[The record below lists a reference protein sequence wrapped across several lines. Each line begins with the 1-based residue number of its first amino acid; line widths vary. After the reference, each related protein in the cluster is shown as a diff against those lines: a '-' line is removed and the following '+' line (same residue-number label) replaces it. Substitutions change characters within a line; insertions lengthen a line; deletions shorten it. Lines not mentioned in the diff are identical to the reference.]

1 VNSGRYYV
9 DVARQSDRLFYAL
22 LGASLI
28 PVGAMVFALARA
40 AHDVRAALADAP
52 APVTGLC
59 RQAVIYTVDPFA
71 HVAYVAFGAAALVA
85 LTLGTIAGIAT
96 HLRTRR
102 VLREHRAVVAV
113 PERLLRLAGAASI
126 RRIRLIA
133 SPRPLAFTFGYLSP
147 GVAVSD
153 SLLRSLDDSELEAVL
168 LHEAEHVRTRDPLRV
183 LVVAAISRAFLF
195 APLLGRLA
203 ESFSVAKE
211 IDADRAVIQAMGNR
225 HALVSAL
232 LAAGTYDSEG
242 ATAGFADALSAR
254 IASLEGEEPV
264 SAGAG
269 WRAFVAT
276 WLSLVVIAAGL
287 FVIATG
293 AVDAHAL
300 HICA

>member
-1 VNSGRYYV
+1 MNRGRYYV
-9 DVARQSDRLFYAL
+9 SVARRSDRLFYAL

-40 AHDVRAALADAP
+40 AHDVRAALAGAP
-52 APVTGLC
+52 APVAGLC
-59 RQAVIYTVDPFA
+59 RQAIIYTVDPFA
-71 HVAYVAFGAAALVA
+71 HVAYVAFGAAAVVA
-85 LTLGTIAGIAT
+85 LALGITGGIAT

-102 VLREHRAVVAV
+102 VLREHRADAAV

-126 RRIRLIA
+126 RRIQLIT
-133 SPRPLAFTFGYLSP
+133 SPRPLAFTFGYLAP

-168 LHEAEHVRTRDPLRV
+168 LHEAEHVRKRDPLRV

-203 ESFSVAKE
+203 DAFRVAKE
-211 IDADRAVIQAMGNR
+211 IDADQAVIRAMGNR
-225 HALVSAL
+225 NALVSAL

-264 SAGAG
+264 SARSG
-269 WRAFVAT
+269 WRAIIAT